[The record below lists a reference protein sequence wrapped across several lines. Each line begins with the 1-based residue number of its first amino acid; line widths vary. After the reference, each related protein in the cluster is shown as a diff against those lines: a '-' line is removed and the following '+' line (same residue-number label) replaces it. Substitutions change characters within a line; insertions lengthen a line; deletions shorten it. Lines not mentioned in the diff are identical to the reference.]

1 MDTVAAFPIL
11 GSNEPRIHTPYRDD
25 LPTRGT
31 ELIELAERLGE
42 PLMPWQELVAQE
54 AHRFREDGRWAFSQ
68 VGILVSRQQGK
79 SHLMRLRVVMGLT
92 EWKEKLQILS
102 AHKLA
107 ISLEHFNQVVELFE
121 NHDWLSS
128 QVKNIRRVNGQEEI
142 TMLNGSRFKVVA
154 NNAAGRGYAGAESI
168 YLDELREHKDY
179 SAWSAI
185 SRTQLAAKNPQLWA
199 FSNAGDA
206 TSVVL
211 NELRTRGHNTVEG
224 VKDSLLWM
232 EWSAK
237 PGSSLDDLDAWKAAN
252 PAMGRSVHYENL
264 MAVKNEPEAVVLTEN
279 LGIWVDT
286 MVSPWSPG
294 AWANCVDLDL
304 GLTNDRPTF
313 LAYDLT
319 PRRDRCALVAAQV
332 VDGKIAVG
340 LLHEFDSQTALD
352 DLQIA
357 NAIAP
362 WVRKYDVSHV
372 SFSKNTG
379 ASVAA
384 RLQAAGIQCK
394 AVDGREFAQAC
405 DEMLSAMEN
414 GRLTHADQNSLN
426 KAIASCARINFSD
439 GGWII
444 GRRASNDN
452 ATAAVATAMAIHDA
466 SKPIADVDILVG

>member
-1 MDTVAAFPIL
+1 MTSNVSELML
-11 GSNEPRIHTPYRDD
+11 GSNEPRIHTPFASD
-25 LPTRGT
+25 LPTRGN
-31 ELIELAERLGE
+31 ELIELANRLDQ
-42 PLMPWQELVAQE
+42 PLMPWQELVAVE
-54 AHRFREDGRWAFSQ
+54 AHRFRADGRWAFSQ
-68 VGILVSRQQGK
+68 VGCLVSRQNGK
-79 SHLMRLRVVMGLT
+79 SHIMRLRIIMGLT

-107 ISLEHFNQVVELFE
+107 ISLEHFNQVVEYFE
-121 NHDWLSS
+121 NYDWLSS

-179 SAWSAI
+179 AAWSAI

-211 NELRTRGHNTVEG
+211 NELRERGHHTVEG
-224 VKDSLLWM
+224 VKDSLLWL

-237 PGSSLDDLDAWKAAN
+237 PGSHLDDMEAWKQAN
-252 PAMGRSVHYENL
+252 PAMGRSIHYENL

-294 AWANCVDLDL
+294 AWSNSADPNLQ
-304 GLTNDRPTF
+304 LTNDRPTF
-313 LAYDLT
+313 LAFDLT
-319 PRRDRCALVAAQV
+319 PRRDRCALVAAQI

-357 NAIAP
+357 NAIGP

-384 RLQAAGIQCK
+384 RLQSAGIQCK

-405 DEMLSAMEN
+405 DEMLGAMEN
-414 GRLTHADQNSLN
+414 GRLVHADQNNFN
-426 KAIASCARINFSD
+426 KAIASCARVNFSD

-452 ATAAVATAMAIHDA
+452 ATAAVACAMAIHDA
-466 SKPIADVDILVG
+466 SKPIADVDILIG

>member
-1 MDTVAAFPIL
+1 MDTNQSEPIL
-11 GSNEPRIHTPYRDD
+11 GSNEPRVHTPYRDD
-25 LPTRGT
+25 LPTRGN
-31 ELIELAERLGE
+31 ELIELAERIE
-42 PLMPWQELVAQE
+42 VPLMPWQALVANE
-54 AHRFREDGRWAFSQ
+54 AHRFREDGRWAFPQ
-68 VGILVSRQQGK
+68 VGVLVSRQQGK
-79 SHLMRLRVVMGLT
+79 SHLMRLRIVMGLT

-121 NHDWLSS
+121 NYDWLSS

-179 SAWSAI
+179 GAWSAI

-206 TSVVL
+206 TSIVL
-211 NELRTRGHNTVEG
+211 NELRERGHATVEG

-237 PGSSLDDLDAWKAAN
+237 PGSSIDDLDAWKAAN
-252 PAMGRSVHYENL
+252 PAMGRSVHFENL

-294 AWANCVDLDL
+294 AWANCIDTSLEM
-304 GLTNDRPTF
+304 TNDRQTF
-313 LAYDLT
+313 LAFDLT
-319 PRRDRCALVAAQV
+319 PRRNYCSLVGAQI
-332 VDGKIAVG
+332 VDGKIAIG
-340 LLHEFDSQTALD
+340 LLHEFSSDTALD
-352 DLQIA
+352 DLEIA

-362 WVRKYDVSHV
+362 WARKYDISHV

-394 AVDGREFAQAC
+394 AIDGREFAQAC
-405 DEMLSAMEN
+405 DEMLSAMEA
-414 GRLTHADQNSLN
+414 GRLSHGDQNALN
-426 KAIASCARINFSD
+426 KSIASCARINFSD

-452 ATAAVATAMAIHDA
+452 ATAAVATAMVIHDA
-466 SKPIADVDILVG
+466 SKPIADVDILIA